1 MFSSAYSSGSGS
13 GSDSDSDSDCSDYDS
28 GSASSVSD
36 SYSLDPDPDLN
47 MGMDMDLDLDDGI
60 DFNTNIASTSA
71 LILGIERELEAS
83 IFKVEPVT
91 HITYQLLFV
100 DETRVVERVERDVM
114 RLSNANVIDRFDIGR
129 IIKNARQ
136 GANATVVYR
145 LNALIVYN
153 IDLTLNEL
161 LRPAPFPA
169 SRFITALLSI
179 SNVTLRPTLACFHSA
194 NSLHI
199 ILMRST
205 NPNPNPNPNPTPN
218 PTSNALGQVRKIS
231 IRPAASTRRNR
242 SKL

>member
-1 MFSSAYSSGSGS
+1 MFSSASYSS
-13 GSDSDSDSDCSDYDS
+13 SDSKSSSDSDYDS

-47 MGMDMDLDLDDGI
+47 LDIDMDMDLNMDLDLDLVDGI

-71 LILGIERELEAS
+71 LILGVERELEAS

-100 DETRVVERVERDVM
+100 DEDRAIERVERHVM
-114 RLSNANVIDRFDIGR
+114 RLTNANVIDRFDIGR

-145 LNALIVYN
+145 LTALIVYN

-161 LRPAPFPA
+161 LRSAPFPA

-205 NPNPNPNPNPTPN
+205 NPTPTPT

>member
-1 MFSSAYSSGSGS
+1 MFSNAYSSDS
-13 GSDSDSDSDCSDYDS
+13 GSDSDYDS

-47 MGMDMDLDLDDGI
+47 LDLDMDLDLDLDLDDGI

-71 LILGIERELEAS
+71 LILGVERELEAS
-83 IFKVEPVT
+83 IFKVGPVT

-100 DETRVVERVERDVM
+100 DEHRVIERVERHVM
-114 RLSNANVIDRFDIGR
+114 RLTNANVVDRFDIGR

-136 GANATVVYR
+136 DMYR

-205 NPNPNPNPNPTPN
+205 NPT

>member
-1 MFSSAYSSGSGS
+1 MFSSAYSSDSES
-13 GSDSDSDSDCSDYDS
+13 SSDSEYDS
-28 GSASSVSD
+28 GST
-36 SYSLDPDPDLN
+36 SYSLDLAPDLKLDLDPDPDLDLN
-47 MGMDMDLDLDDGI
+47 LDPDLDLDLDLDLDDGI
-60 DFNTNIASTSA
+60 EFNTNIDSTFA

-100 DETRVVERVERDVM
+100 DENRVIERIERHVM
-114 RLSNANVIDRFDIGR
+114 RLTTANVIDRFDIGR

-161 LRPAPFPA
+161 LRPAPLPS

-205 NPNPNPNPNPTPN
+205 NPNPT

>member
-1 MFSSAYSSGSGS
+1 MFSNAYSSDSGSSS
-13 GSDSDSDSDCSDYDS
+13 GSDYES

-47 MGMDMDLDLDDGI
+47 LDLDLDLDLDDGI

-71 LILGIERELEAS
+71 LILGVERELEAS
-83 IFKVEPVT
+83 IFKVEPIT

-100 DETRVVERVERDVM
+100 DENRVIERVERDVM

-136 GANATVVYR
+136 DMYR

-161 LRPAPFPA
+161 LRSAPFPA

-179 SNVTLRPTLACFHSA
+179 SNITLRPTLACFHSA

-199 ILMRST
+199 ILTR
-205 NPNPNPNPNPTPN
+205 
-218 PTSNALGQVRKIS
+218 ALSVTTQPQKSQQVRKIS

>member
-1 MFSSAYSSGSGS
+1 MFSSASYSS
-13 GSDSDSDSDCSDYDS
+13 SDSKSSSNSDYDS
-28 GSASSVSD
+28 ESASSVSD
-36 SYSLDPDPDLN
+36 SYYSLDPDPDLN
-47 MGMDMDLDLDDGI
+47 LDLDLDLDLDDGI

-71 LILGIERELEAS
+71 LILGVERELEAS

-100 DETRVVERVERDVM
+100 DEDRAIERVERHVM
-114 RLSNANVIDRFDIGR
+114 RLTNANVIDRFDIGR

-136 GANATVVYR
+136 GANATVMYR
-145 LNALIVYN
+145 LTALIVYN

-199 ILMRST
+199 ILTRST
-205 NPNPNPNPNPTPN
+205 NPNPTPN
-218 PTSNALGQVRKIS
+218 PNPNPASNALGQVRKIS

>member
-1 MFSSAYSSGSGS
+1 
-13 GSDSDSDSDCSDYDS
+13 
-28 GSASSVSD
+28 
-36 SYSLDPDPDLN
+36 LDAV
-47 MGMDMDLDLDDGI
+47 DDI
-60 DFNTNIASTSA
+60 DFNANIASTSA

-100 DETRVVERVERDVM
+100 DDTRAIERVERHVM

-136 GANATVVYR
+136 DTVIAYR

-161 LRPAPFPA
+161 LRSAAPFPA

-199 ILMRST
+199 ILTRATAAAAAASAY
-205 NPNPNPNPNPTPN
+205 PV
-218 PTSNALGQVRKIS
+218 TSEPSQQSQQVRKIS
-231 IRPAASTRRNR
+231 IRPAASTRRYHRR
-242 SKL
+242 S

>member
-1 MFSSAYSSGSGS
+1 LY
-13 GSDSDSDSDCSDYDS
+13 
-28 GSASSVSD
+28 
-36 SYSLDPDPDLN
+36 
-47 MGMDMDLDLDDGI
+47 DGI

-71 LILGIERELEAS
+71 LILGVERELQAS

-100 DETRVVERVERDVM
+100 DENRVIERVERHVM
-114 RLSNANVIDRFDIGR
+114 RLSNTNVIDRFDIGR

-136 GANATVVYR
+136 DMYR

-205 NPNPNPNPNPTPN
+205 NPIPNPNPNPNPT
-218 PTSNALGQVRKIS
+218 SNALVTSGQVRKIS
-231 IRPAASTRRNR
+231 IRPTASTRRNR

>member
-1 MFSSAYSSGSGS
+1 MFSNAYYSGSGS
-13 GSDSDSDSDCSDYDS
+13 GTDSDSDYDS
-28 GSASSVSD
+28 GSACSVSD
-36 SYSLDPDPDLN
+36 SYSGVDQDQ
-47 MGMDMDLDLDDGI
+47 DLDLDLDLDTVDGTE
-60 DFNTNIASTSA
+60 FNANIASTSA
-71 LILGIERELEAS
+71 LILDVERELEAS

-100 DETRVVERVERDVM
+100 DEDRVIERIERHVM
-114 RLSNANVIDRFDIGR
+114 RLTNANVIDRFDIGR

-136 GANATVVYR
+136 DTVVAYR

-161 LRPAPFPA
+161 LRSAPVPA

-199 ILMRST
+199 ILMRATVAT
-205 NPNPNPNPNPTPN
+205 NPNPNILVA
-218 PTSNALGQVRKIS
+218 SSEQVRKIS
-231 IRPAASTRRNR
+231 IRPAASTRRYHRR
-242 SKL
+242 S

>member
-1 MFSSAYSSGSGS
+1 
-13 GSDSDSDSDCSDYDS
+13 
-28 GSASSVSD
+28 
-36 SYSLDPDPDLN
+36 L
-47 MGMDMDLDLDDGI
+47 DLDLVDGTE
-60 DFNTNIASTSA
+60 FNTNIASTSA
-71 LILGIERELEAS
+71 LILDVERELEAS

-100 DETRVVERVERDVM
+100 DEDRVIERVERHVM
-114 RLSNANVIDRFDIGR
+114 RLTNANVIDRFDIGR

-136 GANATVVYR
+136 DMYR
-145 LNALIVYN
+145 LTALIVYN

-161 LRPAPFPA
+161 LRSAPVPA

-205 NPNPNPNPNPTPN
+205 VVATNPNPNPNQNTLI
-218 PTSNALGQVRKIS
+218 TSEQVRKIS
-231 IRPAASTRRNR
+231 IRPAASTRRYR
-242 SKL
+242 S

>member
-1 MFSSAYSSGSGS
+1 MFSSASYSSSDS
-13 GSDSDSDSDCSDYDS
+13 KSSSDSDSDYDS
-28 GSASSVSD
+28 ESASSVSD
-36 SYSLDPDPDLN
+36 SYYSLDPDPELN
-47 MGMDMDLDLDDGI
+47 LDMDLDLDLDLDGGI
-60 DFNTNIASTSA
+60 EFNTNIASTSA

-100 DETRVVERVERDVM
+100 DDNRSVERVERHVM

-136 GANATVVYR
+136 DNAYR

-161 LRPAPFPA
+161 LRSAAAPFPA

-199 ILMRST
+199 ILTR
-205 NPNPNPNPNPTPN
+205 
-218 PTSNALGQVRKIS
+218 ALPVATQTQQSEQVRKIS

-242 SKL
+242 S

>member
-1 MFSSAYSSGSGS
+1 MFSSASYSS
-13 GSDSDSDSDCSDYDS
+13 SDSKSSSDSDYDS

-36 SYSLDPDPDLN
+36 SYSLDPDPYPDLN
-47 MGMDMDLDLDDGI
+47 LDMDMDLNMDLDLDLDLDLVDGI

-71 LILGIERELEAS
+71 LILGVERELEAS

-100 DETRVVERVERDVM
+100 DENRVVERVERHVM

-136 GANATVVYR
+136 DMYR

-161 LRPAPFPA
+161 LRSAPFPA

-199 ILMRST
+199 ILMR
-205 NPNPNPNPNPTPN
+205 
-218 PTSNALGQVRKIS
+218 ALSVTTQPQQSQQVRKIS

>member
-1 MFSSAYSSGSGS
+1 MFSNAYSSDYGS
-13 GSDSDSDSDCSDYDS
+13 GSDSDYDS

-47 MGMDMDLDLDDGI
+47 LDLDLNLDMDLDMDMDL

-71 LILGIERELEAS
+71 LILDVERELEAS

-100 DETRVVERVERDVM
+100 DENRVIERVERHVI
-114 RLSNANVIDRFDIGR
+114 RLTNANVIDRFDIGR

-136 GANATVVYR
+136 GMYR
-145 LNALIVYN
+145 LTALIVYN

-161 LRPAPFPA
+161 LRTAPFPA

-194 NSLHI
+194 NSLHV

-205 NPNPNPNPNPTPN
+205 NPNPNP
-218 PTSNALGQVRKIS
+218 TSNALVTSGQVRKIS

>member
-1 MFSSAYSSGSGS
+1 MFSSAYYSDSGSDSDSGSGS
-13 GSDSDSDSDCSDYDS
+13 GS
-28 GSASSVSD
+28 ASSMSD

-47 MGMDMDLDLDDGI
+47 LDMDLNLDLDLDLDDGI

-71 LILGIERELEAS
+71 LILGVERELEAS

-100 DETRVVERVERDVM
+100 DEHRVIERVERHVM
-114 RLSNANVIDRFDIGR
+114 RLTNANVIDRFDIGR

-145 LNALIVYN
+145 LTALIVYN

-205 NPNPNPNPNPTPN
+205 NPNPNPNP
-218 PTSNALGQVRKIS
+218 TSNALATAGQVRKIS

>member
-1 MFSSAYSSGSGS
+1 MFSNAYSSGSISSS
-13 GSDSDSDSDCSDYDS
+13 GSSSSSDSDYDS
-28 GSASSVSD
+28 GSACSVSD
-36 SYSLDPDPDLN
+36 SYSGVDLDQDQ
-47 MGMDMDLDLDDGI
+47 DLDLDLDLDLDTVDGTE
-60 DFNTNIASTSA
+60 FNANIASTSA
-71 LILGIERELEAS
+71 LILDVERELEAS

-100 DETRVVERVERDVM
+100 DEDRVIERIERHVM
-114 RLSNANVIDRFDIGR
+114 RLTNANVIDRFDIGR

-136 GANATVVYR
+136 DTVVAYR

-161 LRPAPFPA
+161 LRSAPVPA

-199 ILMRST
+199 ILMRATVAT
-205 NPNPNPNPNPTPN
+205 NPNPNTLAA
-218 PTSNALGQVRKIS
+218 SFEQVRKIS
-231 IRPAASTRRNR
+231 IRPAASTRRYHRR
-242 SKL
+242 S

>member
-1 MFSSAYSSGSGS
+1 
-13 GSDSDSDSDCSDYDS
+13 
-28 GSASSVSD
+28 
-36 SYSLDPDPDLN
+36 L
-47 MGMDMDLDLDDGI
+47 DLDLDDGI
-60 DFNTNIASTSA
+60 DFNTNIDSTSA
-71 LILGIERELEAS
+71 LILGVERELEAS

-100 DETRVVERVERDVM
+100 DENRVVERIERHVM
-114 RLSNANVIDRFDIGR
+114 RLTNANVIDRFDIGR

-136 GANATVVYR
+136 DMYR

-179 SNVTLRPTLACFHSA
+179 SNVTIRPTLACFHSA

-205 NPNPNPNPNPTPN
+205 NPNPNPNP
-218 PTSNALGQVRKIS
+218 TSNALVASGQVRKIS

-242 SKL
+242 SRLLD

>member
-1 MFSSAYSSGSGS
+1 MFSSASYSSSDS
-13 GSDSDSDSDCSDYDS
+13 KSSSDSDSDSGS
-28 GSASSVSD
+28 GSASSMSD
-36 SYSLDPDPDLN
+36 SYYSLDPDPDLN
-47 MGMDMDLDLDDGI
+47 LVPDLYLDLDLDLVDGI
-60 DFNTNIASTSA
+60 DFNTSIASTSA
-71 LILGIERELEAS
+71 LILGVERELEAS

-100 DETRVVERVERDVM
+100 DEHRVIERVERHVM
-114 RLSNANVIDRFDIGR
+114 RLTNANVIDRFDIGR

-145 LNALIVYN
+145 LTALIVYN

-205 NPNPNPNPNPTPN
+205 NPNPNPIPS
-218 PTSNALGQVRKIS
+218 SNALGQVRKIS
-231 IRPAASTRRNR
+231 IRPAASTSRNR
-242 SKL
+242 YKL

>member
-1 MFSSAYSSGSGS
+1 
-13 GSDSDSDSDCSDYDS
+13 
-28 GSASSVSD
+28 
-36 SYSLDPDPDLN
+36 LDTTTT
-47 MGMDMDLDLDDGI
+47 DLDLDLDLDLDTVDGTE
-60 DFNTNIASTSA
+60 FSTNIASTSA
-71 LILGIERELEAS
+71 LILDVERELEAS

-100 DETRVVERVERDVM
+100 DEDRVIERIERHVM
-114 RLSNANVIDRFDIGR
+114 RLTNANVIDRFDIGR

-136 GANATVVYR
+136 DTVVAYR

-161 LRPAPFPA
+161 LRSAPVPA

-199 ILMRST
+199 ILMRAT
-205 NPNPNPNPNPTPN
+205 NPNMNTLAA
-218 PTSNALGQVRKIS
+218 SSEQVRKIS
-231 IRPAASTRRNR
+231 IRPAASTRRYHRR
-242 SKL
+242 S

>member
-1 MFSSAYSSGSGS
+1 MFSNAYSSDPESS
-13 GSDSDSDSDCSDYDS
+13 SDSDYDS

-36 SYSLDPDPDLN
+36 DSYSLDPDLDLNLDPDLN
-47 MGMDMDLDLDDGI
+47 LDLDLDLDDGI

-71 LILGIERELEAS
+71 LILDVERELEAS

-100 DETRVVERVERDVM
+100 DEHRVIERVERHVM
-114 RLSNANVIDRFDIGR
+114 RLTNANVIDRFDIGR

-136 GANATVVYR
+136 GANPTAVYR
-145 LNALIVYN
+145 LTALIVYN

-161 LRPAPFPA
+161 LRPTPFPS

-205 NPNPNPNPNPTPN
+205 NQNPTPT

>member
-1 MFSSAYSSGSGS
+1 MFSNAYSSDSGS
-13 GSDSDSDSDCSDYDS
+13 GSDSNSGSDSGSDS

-47 MGMDMDLDLDDGI
+47 LDLDLNLDFDLDHDT
-60 DFNTNIASTSA
+60 DFNANIASTSA
-71 LILGIERELEAS
+71 LILGVERELEAS

-100 DETRVVERVERDVM
+100 DDTRAIERVERHVM

-136 GANATVVYR
+136 DTVVAYR

-161 LRPAPFPA
+161 LRSAAPFPA

-199 ILMRST
+199 ILMRAAVAT
-205 NPNPNPNPNPTPN
+205 NPNPNTLVA
-218 PTSNALGQVRKIS
+218 SSEQVRKIS
-231 IRPAASTRRNR
+231 IRPAASTRRYHRR
-242 SKL
+242 S

>member
-1 MFSSAYSSGSGS
+1 MFSNAYSSGSISSS
-13 GSDSDSDSDCSDYDS
+13 GSSSSSDSDYDS
-28 GSASSVSD
+28 GSACSVSD
-36 SYSLDPDPDLN
+36 SYSGVDLDQ
-47 MGMDMDLDLDDGI
+47 DLDLDLDLDTVDGTE
-60 DFNTNIASTSA
+60 FNANIASTSA
-71 LILGIERELEAS
+71 LILDVERELEAS

-100 DETRVVERVERDVM
+100 DEDRVIERIERHVM
-114 RLSNANVIDRFDIGR
+114 RLTNANVIDRFDIGR

-136 GANATVVYR
+136 DTVVAYR

-161 LRPAPFPA
+161 LRSAPVPA

-199 ILMRST
+199 ILTR
-205 NPNPNPNPNPTPN
+205 
-218 PTSNALGQVRKIS
+218 ALPVATQTQPSEQVRKIS

-242 SKL
+242 S

>member
-1 MFSSAYSSGSGS
+1 
-13 GSDSDSDSDCSDYDS
+13 
-28 GSASSVSD
+28 
-36 SYSLDPDPDLN
+36 
-47 MGMDMDLDLDDGI
+47 LDDGI
-60 DFNTNIASTSA
+60 EFNTSIASTSA
-71 LILGIERELEAS
+71 LILDVERELQAS

-100 DETRVVERVERDVM
+100 DEDRVIERVERHVM
-114 RLSNANVIDRFDIGR
+114 CLTNANVIDRFDIGR

-161 LRPAPFPA
+161 LRPAQFPS

-179 SNVTLRPTLACFHSA
+179 SNVTLHPTLACFHSA

-205 NPNPNPNPNPTPN
+205 NLTLTPN
-218 PTSNALGQVRKIS
+218 LNTLVPSGQVRKIS
-231 IRPAASTRRNR
+231 IRPAASTRRCYR
-242 SKL
+242 S

>member
-1 MFSSAYSSGSGS
+1 M
-13 GSDSDSDSDCSDYDS
+13 
-28 GSASSVSD
+28 
-36 SYSLDPDPDLN
+36 
-47 MGMDMDLDLDDGI
+47 

-71 LILGIERELEAS
+71 LILGVERELQAS

-100 DETRVVERVERDVM
+100 DDTRAIERVERHVM
-114 RLSNANVIDRFDIGR
+114 RLTNANVIDRFDIGR

-136 GANATVVYR
+136 DMYR
-145 LNALIVYN
+145 LTALIVYN

-161 LRPAPFPA
+161 LRSAPFPA

-194 NSLHI
+194 NSLHV
-199 ILMRST
+199 ILTR
-205 NPNPNPNPNPTPN
+205 
-218 PTSNALGQVRKIS
+218 ALSVTTTTQPQQSQHVRKIS

>member
-1 MFSSAYSSGSGS
+1 MFSSAYSSSDSKSSSGS
-13 GSDSDSDSDCSDYDS
+13 GSDSGSDSDS

-47 MGMDMDLDLDDGI
+47 LALDLDLDLALDLDDGI
-60 DFNTNIASTSA
+60 DFNTSIASTSA
-71 LILGIERELEAS
+71 LILGVERELEAS

-100 DETRVVERVERDVM
+100 DDNRVVERIERHVM
-114 RLSNANVIDRFDIGR
+114 RLSSANVIDRFDIGR

-136 GANATVVYR
+136 DMYR

-161 LRPAPFPA
+161 LRSAPFPA

-179 SNVTLRPTLACFHSA
+179 SNITLRPTLACFHSA

-199 ILMRST
+199 ILTR
-205 NPNPNPNPNPTPN
+205 
-218 PTSNALGQVRKIS
+218 ALSVTTQPQQSQQVRKIS

>member
-1 MFSSAYSSGSGS
+1 MFSSAYSSD
-13 GSDSDSDSDCSDYDS
+13 SDSDSDSGS
-28 GSASSVSD
+28 GSASSMSD

-47 MGMDMDLDLDDGI
+47 LDMDLNLDLDLDLDDGI

-71 LILGIERELEAS
+71 LILGVERELEAS

-100 DETRVVERVERDVM
+100 DEDRVIERVERHVM
-114 RLSNANVIDRFDIGR
+114 RLTNANVIDRFDIGR

-145 LNALIVYN
+145 LTALIVYN

-205 NPNPNPNPNPTPN
+205 NLNPNPNPNPT
-218 PTSNALGQVRKIS
+218 SNALATAGQVRKIS
-231 IRPAASTRRNR
+231 IRPSASTRRNR

>member
-1 MFSSAYSSGSGS
+1 MFSSASYSSSDS
-13 GSDSDSDSDCSDYDS
+13 KSSSDSDSDSDSGS
-28 GSASSVSD
+28 GSASSMSD
-36 SYSLDPDPDLN
+36 SYYSLDPDPELN
-47 MGMDMDLDLDDGI
+47 LDMDLDMDSDLDDGI
-60 DFNTNIASTSA
+60 DFNTNIASTSV
-71 LILGIERELEAS
+71 LILGVERELQAS

-100 DETRVVERVERDVM
+100 DEHRVIERVERHVM
-114 RLSNANVIDRFDIGR
+114 RLTTANVIDRFDIGR

-136 GANATVVYR
+136 GANATVMYR
-145 LNALIVYN
+145 LTALIVYN
-153 IDLTLNEL
+153 IDLTLNDL

-205 NPNPNPNPNPTPN
+205 NPNPNP
-218 PTSNALGQVRKIS
+218 TSTALGQVRKIS